1 MKKDLTLFL
10 AIETF
15 VKENSYYVNDMK
27 VLNDSDLA
35 LLFEIDLTEFRKNVK
50 ENLERF
56 PSDFMIETNGKYAF
70 TETGVIMLGG
80 ILESKKAI
88 KYHMQFIQY
97 FVDLGSKFGVSMFDI
112 IQNSKNL
119 KEE

>member
-10 AIETF
+10 AVETF
-15 VKENSYYVNDMK
+15 VKESSYYLNDIK

-35 LLFEIDLTEFRKNVK
+35 QLFEIDLIEFRKNVE

-56 PSDFMIETNGKYAF
+56 PSDFIIEINGKYAF
-70 TETGVIMLGG
+70 TEMGVIMLGG
-80 ILESKKAI
+80 ILTSERAI
-88 KYHMQFIQY
+88 KYHIQFIQY
-97 FVDLGSKFGVSMFDI
+97 FVDLGAELGISMFDV

-119 KEE
+119 KQQ